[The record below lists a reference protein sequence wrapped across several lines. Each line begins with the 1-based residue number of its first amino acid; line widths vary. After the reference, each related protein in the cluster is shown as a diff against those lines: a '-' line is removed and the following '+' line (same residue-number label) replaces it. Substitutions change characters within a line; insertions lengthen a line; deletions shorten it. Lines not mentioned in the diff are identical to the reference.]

1 MSSLC
6 ARNAPCVSS
15 LVLQPLPSR
24 IAPYS
29 PTNVSPV
36 FGLIELV
43 SECTPARRQ
52 KVVPPNSRLT
62 KLWMTLPGQMS
73 TAPDGHVIVDCGPT
87 EDVKA
92 AAVVALLA
100 PRR

>member
-1 MSSLC
+1 MVTESMSSLC
-6 ARNAPCVSS
+6 ARNAACVSS
-15 LVLQPLPSR
+15 LVVQPLPSR

-52 KVVPPNSRLT
+52 
-62 KLWMTLPGQMS
+62 
-73 TAPDGHVIVDCGPT
+73 
-87 EDVKA
+87 
-92 AAVVALLA
+92 
-100 PRR
+100 